1 MWHAW
6 EIGEVHTEFGW
17 GNLRERGHLEDLGV
31 DVRIILRWSCRK
43 WIGLAQD
50 LDRCRALLNA
60 VTNIRVP

>member
-6 EIGEVHTEFGW
+6 EIGEVHTGFGW
-17 GNLRERGHLEDLGV
+17 GNLRERGHLENLGV
-31 DVRIILRWSCRK
+31 GVRIILRWSCRK

-50 LDRCRALLNA
+50 GDRCRALLNA